1 MEMSTQNVM
10 NTVHFG
16 GAPLETRYHIE
27 KGHIAGVQGR
37 YHGTLDAAVF
47 F

>member
-27 KGHIAGVQGR
+27 KGHIAGVQG
-37 YHGTLDAAVF
+37 HELAPTCDITAL
-47 F
+47 